1 MHASDDP
8 DEDVR
13 RACAG
18 DDDAL
23 ARALRAAEPELRAAV
38 SLQPLYRRD
47 LEVDDLLQVSY
58 VEAFVRIAS
67 LRDRTADGFRAWMRR
82 LVDTNLKDAI
92 RALER
97 DKRPDARRRVTHDG
111 SGASARTLFARVAGA
126 GGSPSGV
133 NSAAEEVRRL
143 EAALERL
150 PADYRHVVREVDLA
164 ERRVAEV
171 AAEMG
176 RSAGA
181 VHLLVKRAHDRLR
194 ELLAEHA

>member
-1 MHASDDP
+1 MTDD
-8 DEDVR
+8 DVQ
-13 RACAG
+13 RAADG

-23 ARALRAAEPELRAAV
+23 GRLLRAVEPDLRASVAI
-38 SLQPLYRRD
+38 QPIYRRD
-47 LEVDDLLQVSY
+47 LDVADLLQVSY
-58 VEAFVRIAS
+58 VEAFLRVGS
-67 LRDRTADGFRAWMRR
+67 LRERTVGGFRAWMRR
-82 LVDTNLKDAI
+82 LVDSNLKDAI

-111 SGASARTLFARVAGA
+111 QGSSARTLFAQVSMDGA
-126 GGSPSGV
+126 SPSRAL
-133 NSAAEEVRRL
+133 SAREQVAQL
-143 EAALERL
+143 EAALARL
-150 PADYRHVVREVDLA
+150 PADYRHVVEQVDLA

-194 ELLAEHA
+194 EILGG

>member
-1 MHASDDP
+1 MTDD
-8 DEDVR
+8 DVQ
-13 RACAG
+13 RAAGG

-23 ARALRAAEPELRAAV
+23 GRLLRAVEPDLRASVAI
-38 SLQPLYRRD
+38 QPLYRRD
-47 LEVDDLLQVSY
+47 LDVADLLQVSY
-58 VEAFVRIAS
+58 VEAFLRVGS
-67 LRDRTADGFRAWMRR
+67 LRERTVDGFRAWMRR

-111 SGASARTLFARVAGA
+111 QGSSARTLFARVSGDGA
-126 GGSPSGV
+126 SPSHAL
-133 NSAAEEVRRL
+133 SAREEVAQL
-143 EAALERL
+143 EAALARL
-150 PADYRHVVREVDLA
+150 PADYRRVVEQVDLA

-171 AAEMG
+171 AEEMG

-194 ELLAEHA
+194 EILGAAS

>member
-1 MHASDDP
+1 MTDD
-8 DEDVR
+8 DVQ
-13 RACAG
+13 RAAGG

-23 ARALRAAEPELRAAV
+23 GRLLRAVEPDLRASVAI
-38 SLQPLYRRD
+38 QPIYRRGLD
-47 LEVDDLLQVSY
+47 VADLLQVSY
-58 VEAFVRIAS
+58 VEAFLRVGS
-67 LRDRTADGFRAWMRR
+67 LRERTVDGFRAWMRR

-111 SGASARTLFARVAGA
+111 QGSSARTLFARVSGDGA
-126 GGSPSGV
+126 SPSQAL
-133 NSAAEEVRRL
+133 SAREEVAQL
-143 EAALERL
+143 EAALARL
-150 PADYRHVVREVDLA
+150 PADYRRVVEQVDLA

-171 AAEMG
+171 AQEMG

-194 ELLAEHA
+194 EILGG